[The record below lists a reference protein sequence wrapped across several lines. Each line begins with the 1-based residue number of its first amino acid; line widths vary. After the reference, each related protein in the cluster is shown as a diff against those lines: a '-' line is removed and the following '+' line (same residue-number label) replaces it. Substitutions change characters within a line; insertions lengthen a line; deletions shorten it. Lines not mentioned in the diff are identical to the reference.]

1 MTHGSLFSGI
11 GGFDLASEWMGW
23 ENLFHCERNE
33 FAQKV
38 LHHYWPKAQTYE
50 DITETD
56 FTIWRGRI
64 DLITGGFPCQPFS
77 QAGLQLGTEDDR
89 HLWPEMLRCIQEVQP
104 RWVVGENVLGLLN
117 WNDGM
122 VFDQV
127 QTDLESA
134 GYSVQAYVLPAASV
148 NAPHKRLRIFF
159 VGYSDRGGRQEYG
172 FSTGGQMS
180 EDNPEGERST
190 TYPDNSR
197 ADITVRTDRDR
208 EEKNKGRKGQS
219 QSEFRQDGGDGF
231 TPDPGHAEPQGR
243 EESSSDNDRC
253 CKEGFKEGNKP
264 TSRISDGDAT
274 DSEGVGYGRREGIGS
289 EEGGERILPGE
300 SEGGEMGSKTQGRSG
315 EWDAA
320 NSPGTRRKRKGKQS
334 EPTTQSRALHSSDS
348 WGNFPTQSP
357 LCDGDDGLSSRLDG
371 ITFPKW
377 RNESIK
383 AGGNAIVPQVA
394 LQIFKAIEKW
404 EQNHVNPTQNSPRN

>member
-23 ENLFHCERNE
+23 ENIFHCETNE

-50 DITETD
+50 DITEAD

-159 VGYSDRGGRQEYG
+159 VGYSDRGGRQEHG

-180 EDNPEGERST
+180 EDNPQGER
-190 TYPDNSR
+190 PVAN
-197 ADITVRTDRDR
+197 TVNGGHQAERGSVSKEEGVPSKCRETMVCGESDRTSVPR
-208 EEKNKGRKGQS
+208 
-219 QSEFRQDGGDGF
+219 
-231 TPDPGHAEPQGR
+231 
-243 EESSSDNDRC
+243 
-253 CKEGFKEGNKP
+253 
-264 TSRISDGDAT
+264 DAT
-274 DSEGVGYGRREGIGS
+274 NAKSVGYGRREGIGS

-315 EWDAA
+315 ERTDTHPESQRHAKPRSWDEEFQAPIGQKLYGRGRFGDGG
-320 NSPGTRRKRKGKQS
+320 SGRW
-334 EPTTQSRALHSSDS
+334 E
-348 WGNFPTQSP
+348 NFPTQPP
-357 LCDGDDGLSSRLDG
+357 LCDGNDGLSSRLDG
-371 ITFPKW
+371 IAFPKW

-404 EQNHVNPTQNSPRN
+404 EQNHVNPTQNSPRNSEVKF